1 MTPEIQLKA
10 TGKGEEWCHQMQ
22 AVFESLHLSK
32 AKLHTRFSFVLLLHR
47 NILSLAAVI
56 IVFTSSYYQVVAI

>member
-22 AVFESLHLSK
+22 AVFEMPTSVESK
-32 AKLHTRFSFVLLLHR
+32 IAHEIQFC
-47 NILSLAAVI
+47 
-56 IVFTSSYYQVVAI
+56 FTFT